1 MPADDGRDDG
11 DVTTLDDHDSDLDG
25 PAADEAATV
34 EEDPIEPVEGA
45 AVAEDTEAADP
56 VEAQPVEAGH
66 DLRVPAVATRPSRRR
81 QREEIKASAR
91 KVRRVLRRVDPWS
104 VFKVASLFIAALWA
118 MMVLASL
125 LVWRAAV
132 SSGSVDNTE
141 DFIRELGFDEFNFD
155 PQQMFES
162 LLSAGAVVAIA
173 AVFFTVLLA
182 VLFNLVCDITGGV
195 RIVMIE
201 QDLVD
206 RPSEPSS

>member
-1 MPADDGRDDG
+1 MSPPWPRGLPG
-11 DVTTLDDHDSDLDG
+11 VGS
-25 PAADEAATV
+25 
-34 EEDPIEPVEGA
+34 
-45 AVAEDTEAADP
+45 
-56 VEAQPVEAGH
+56 
-66 DLRVPAVATRPSRRR
+66 
-81 QREEIKASAR
+81 EEIKASAR